1 MILLI
6 GETGEDLGGTEYLR
20 CVHSREQGTPPVLN
34 LERERAVQRL
44 LLAAVDR
51 GLVRSAH
58 DCSEGGLAVAVAES
72 CLSSEPACGARIVL
86 KQKRLRRDSLLFGE
100 SQSRIV
106 VSVKSTD
113 LRAFEKLGRE
123 AAVPMEQI
131 GAVGGA
137 HLVMA
142 ICDERGTTTTWIDR
156 PCQALAEGWRSALA
170 NLMAST
176 PSAEGRDA

>member
-1 MILLI
+1 M
-6 GETGEDLGGTEYLR
+6 
-20 CVHSREQGTPPVLN
+20 
-34 LERERAVQRL
+34 
-44 LLAAVDR
+44 
-51 GLVRSAH
+51 
-58 DCSEGGLAVAVAES
+58 AVAES